1 MIPSKP
7 DALERKLTNSQ
18 LEKNLQEFNVIEEEK
33 ELTEQKMCN
42 RPDEMFSSSEA
53 AQWQCCAC
61 SLVNDDEDQKCRG
74 CSEDTR
80 G

>member
-42 RPDEMFSSSEA
+42 RPDEMFSPSEA
-53 AQWQCCAC
+53 A
-61 SLVNDDEDQKCRG
+61 
-74 CSEDTR
+74 
-80 G
+80 